1 MDVKLAVATAK
12 QHIAELFAEEEILNL
27 GLEEVEWDELEKFW
41 RITIGF
47 SRPWNRNVG
56 SVLSGE
62 NSRSYKIVILND
74 EDGRVLS
81 VKDWNISK
89 AM

>member
-1 MDVKLAVATAK
+1 MEVKSAVTIAK
-12 QHIAELFAEEEILNL
+12 GHIEELFGDEGLL
-27 GLEEVEWDELEKFW
+27 DMGLEEVELDDEGIW

-56 SVLSGE
+56 TILGHE
-62 NSRSYKIVILND
+62 NPRSYKIITLLD
-74 EDGRVLS
+74 SDGRVLS

-89 AM
+89 KL

>member
-1 MDVKLAVATAK
+1 MDVKLAVAIAK
-12 QHIAELFAEEEILNL
+12 KHIAELFGEEEILNL
-27 GLEEVEWDELEKFW
+27 GLEEVELDDEGFW

-62 NSRSYKIVILND
+62 NSRSYKIV
-74 EDGRVLS
+74 VLS
-81 VKDWNISK
+81 NKDGHVLSMKDWNISK
-89 AM
+89 GL

>member
-1 MDVKLAVATAK
+1 MDVKLAVAIAK
-12 QHIAELFAEEEILNL
+12 EHITELFGEEEILNL
-27 GLEEVEWDELEKFW
+27 GLEEVELDDEEFW

-62 NSRSYKIVILND
+62 NSRSYKIVVLRKK
-74 EDGRVLS
+74 DGHVLS

-89 AM
+89 GL

>member
-1 MDVKLAVATAK
+1 MDVKLAVAIAK
-12 QHIAELFAEEEILNL
+12 KHIAELFGEEEILNL
-27 GLEEVEWDELEKFW
+27 GLEEVELDDEGFW

-62 NSRSYKIVILND
+62 NSRSYKIVILRD

-81 VKDWNISK
+81 VKDWNISE
-89 AM
+89 AL

>member
-1 MDVKLAVATAK
+1 MNVKEAVAIAK
-12 QHIAELFAEEEILNL
+12 EHIEELFGEEDILNL
-27 GLEEVEWDELEKFW
+27 GLEEVELDEEGFW

-56 SVLSGE
+56 SVLAGE
-62 NSRSYKIVILND
+62 NSRSYKIVVLSNR
-74 EDGRVLS
+74 DGDVRS

>member
-1 MDVKLAVATAK
+1 MDVKLAVVIAK
-12 QHIAELFAEEEILNL
+12 EHIAELFAEEEILNM
-27 GLEEVEWDELEKFW
+27 GLEEVELDEEGFW

-62 NSRSYKIVILND
+62 NSRSYKIVVLSD
-74 EDGRVLS
+74 KDGHVLS

-89 AM
+89 AL

>member
-1 MDVKLAVATAK
+1 MDVKQAVVTAK
-12 QHIAELFAEEEILNL
+12 GHIEDLFGEERILNM
-27 GLEEVEWDELEKFW
+27 GLEEVELDEEGLW

-62 NSRSYKIVILND
+62 NSRSYKIVILRD
-74 EDGRVLS
+74 EDGRFLS
-81 VKDWNISK
+81 VKDWNISE
-89 AM
+89 AQ

>member
-1 MDVKLAVATAK
+1 MDVKLAVAIAK
-12 QHIAELFAEEEILNL
+12 EHITELFGEEEILNL
-27 GLEEVEWDELEKFW
+27 GLEEVELDDEEFW

-47 SRPWNRNVG
+47 SRPWNKNVG

-62 NSRSYKIVILND
+62 NSRSYKIVVLSKK
-74 EDGRVLS
+74 DGHVLS

-89 AM
+89 GL

>member
-1 MDVKLAVATAK
+1 MDVKQAVATAK

-27 GLEEVEWDELEKFW
+27 GLEEVEWDELEKSW